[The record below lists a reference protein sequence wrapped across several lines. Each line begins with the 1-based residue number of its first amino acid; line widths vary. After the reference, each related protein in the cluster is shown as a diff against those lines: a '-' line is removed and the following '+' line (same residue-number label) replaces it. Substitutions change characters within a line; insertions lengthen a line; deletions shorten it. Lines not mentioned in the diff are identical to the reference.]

1 MAGRNFLF
9 VPGPTNVP
17 DRVLRA
23 MVVAMEDHRS
33 PIFPELTRACLNGLK
48 PIFKTTTG
56 EPDHFPSSGTGC
68 WEAALT
74 NCLNAGD
81 KVLIALRPVQPSVGR
96 HVQRLGFEVE
106 IARNALGRRR
116 AGRALP
122 GLARRRQ
129 AAQDQGRAGVPKR
142 DRHRRHQ
149 RRRRRAPAMD
159 SVKHPALL
167 FVDSVSALASIDFR
181 MDEWG
186 VDVCVSGSQ
195 KGLML
200 PAGLGVTCVS
210 QKALEAA
217 KTATSKR
224 CYFDYADMVQA
235 NASGYFPYTPSVPML
250 YGLRESLAMLA
261 EEGLENVFQRHTYLA
276 GGVRAAVSRA
286 GSSSCAR
293 PRPSGT
299 PTPSRRSWCPRAS
312 TAPTSSRAPSSAT
325 TSRWAPG
332 CPRSPASCS
341 ASAISGDLNELML
354 LGAIAGAEM
363 AMLDVGVKIEP
374 GSGVAAA
381 QNLLAQQRAGCRRPR
396 PRMPRKRHRG
406 VTHRVVFLD
415 RASLKAKVRKPAA
428 PPNTSSIEKTAVD
441 EIVRASRAPTSPS
454 STRFRC
460 ARRRSS
466 NCRSSR

>member
-33 PIFPELTRACLNGLK
+33 PIFPELTRACLGALK
-48 PIFKTTTG
+48 PVFKTVSG
-56 EPDHFPSSGTGC
+56 SPMVFPSSGTGC

-74 NCLNAGD
+74 NCLSPGD
-81 KVLIALRPVQPSVGR
+81 KVLIARFGQFSHLWADMCT
-96 HVQRLGFEVE
+96 RLGFEVE
-106 IARNALGRRR
+106 LLETPWGEGAPVDRYLASLTADKQHKIKAVLVCQNETATGVTSDVAALRR
-116 AGRALP
+116 
-122 GLARRRQ
+122 
-129 AAQDQGRAGVPKR
+129 
-142 DRHRRHQ
+142 
-149 RRRRRAPAMD
+149 AMD

-210 QKALEAA
+210 QKALQAA
-217 KTATSKR
+217 KSATSRR
-224 CYFDYADMVQA
+224 CYFDYGDMVNS
-235 NASGYFPYTPSVPML
+235 NATGYFPYTPSIPML

-261 EEGLENVFQRHTYLA
+261 EEGLENVFHRHSYLA
-276 GGVRAAVSRA
+276 GGVRAAVLEGWKLRLCAAAPKWHSDTVSAVMLPEDINGADVIARA
-286 GSSSCAR
+286 FKRYNLALGAGLSKVAGKLFR
-293 PRPSGT
+293 IGHL
-299 PTPSRRSWCPRAS
+299 
-312 TAPTSSRAPSSAT
+312 
-325 TSRWAPG
+325 
-332 CPRSPASCS
+332 
-341 ASAISGDLNELML
+341 GDLNELML

-381 QNLLAQQRAGCRRPR
+381 QTYWREHSPAVKSAPG
-396 PRMPRKRHRG
+396 
-406 VTHRVVFLD
+406 
-415 RASLKAKVRKPAA
+415 AKTGIAA
-428 PPNTSSIEKTAVD
+428 
-441 EIVRASRAPTSPS
+441 
-454 STRFRC
+454 
-460 ARRRSS
+460 
-466 NCRSSR
+466 